1 MRLLAAWV
9 CVAASVAWCTHSAA
23 ALSPP
28 AWRLDDCGMPKR
40 DLHQTT
46 PMQLGATAPFDAPA
60 GADPAISWQIA
71 ATGYAFDQAAQGRS
85 GIIVGAQ
92 DCNFTF
98 GQSDINGSY
107 FWQSYDHD
115 GHAGCLDGSLNDI
128 TTYFTTQAARVQPQ
142 NPVLVTA
149 SFHSVGEYPGSA
161 WSAKI
166 VRQDSAG
173 NTKWF
178 VDVGALSN
186 INVKK
191 PLLLSDDG
199 SMLALLAANCSDG
212 FDQRSTTFVMMDT
225 ENGSA
230 MWSHHIPDIPYRT
243 HLSAKRGSAAG
254 GVVAVVASASVS
266 FFDSSTGQTV
276 AQQLQL
282 PSLTHATALS
292 SDATYFAASHNT
304 SVTLYQFSS
313 ARTAYIQTATLPLS
327 ASYPAP
333 EGVTWV
339 PNGLL
344 FAATG
349 SLTLLIAGAAASPN
363 YQIVTL
369 DAWSLP
375 LPTVPEP
382 TPLSTTKEAKPLWSF
397 ACDTPSRQQ
406 LQEAFSAFDL
416 VLSGSVLVVGSWGAG
431 YGLTGNDRPT
441 ARALCTASG
450 KVAASF
456 VSSGSVWDLS
466 ALEDDAGGFTVA
478 VAAKHTHSNTVV
490 PGGDFYFLHYNA
502 STVAACL

>member
-1 MRLLAAWV
+1 
-9 CVAASVAWCTHSAA
+9 
-23 ALSPP
+23 
-28 AWRLDDCGMPKR
+28 
-40 DLHQTT
+40 
-46 PMQLGATAPFDAPA
+46 
-60 GADPAISWQIA
+60 
-71 ATGYAFDQAAQGRS
+71 
-85 GIIVGAQ
+85 
-92 DCNFTF
+92 
-98 GQSDINGSY
+98 
-107 FWQSYDHD
+107 
-115 GHAGCLDGSLNDI
+115 
-128 TTYFTTQAARVQPQ
+128 
-142 NPVLVTA
+142 
-149 SFHSVGEYPGSA
+149 
-161 WSAKI
+161 
-166 VRQDSAG
+166 
-173 NTKWF
+173 
-178 VDVGALSN
+178 
-186 INVKK
+186 
-191 PLLLSDDG
+191 
-199 SMLALLAANCSDG
+199 
-212 FDQRSTTFVMMDT
+212 MDT
-225 ENGSA
+225 ENGRA
-230 MWSHHIPDIPYRT
+230 LWSHHIPDIPYRA
-243 HLSAKRGSAAG
+243 HLSDKRGPAAG
-254 GVVAVVASASVS
+254 GVVAVVASASAS

-276 AQQLQL
+276 AKQLQL

-313 ARTAYIQTATLPLS
+313 AHTAYIQTATLPLS

-349 SLTLLIAGAAASPN
+349 SLALLIAGAAASPN

-375 LPTVPEP
+375 LPTTTEP
-382 TPLSTTKEAKPLWSF
+382 TPLPTTQEAKPLWSF

-406 LQEAFSAFDL
+406 LQESFSAFNL

-490 PGGDFYFLHYNA
+490 PGGDFYFLRYNA
-502 STVAACL
+502 STVAACV